1 MDFHTEFGMVLLF
14 VYAFQNWDPFTNIHS
29 NIQILTH
36 TRPNLLVG
44 TKIYALHIACVET
57 DLSLMNVFHLSIND
71 WKTWHPTKYDIFPF
85 CSLQSSSCRNWN
97 DLTHIFSLF
106 RVLQMKT
113 SSLLQLQLLY
123 VFQTNNSFN
132 MLSNWIKRFTI
143 IIVDLKIYV
152 HKNYMHTFQLKCRI
166 IYLPQLQILV
176 LVYYFLKWRQDL
188 MR

>member
-1 MDFHTEFGMVLLF
+1 MYFIYPLMIEKHDIQPSMIYFSFLLSSIIF
-14 VYAFQNWDPFTNIHS
+14 LPQLKWPHAHF
-29 NIQILTH
+29 
-36 TRPNLLVG
+36 LL
-44 TKIYALHIACVET
+44 
-57 DLSLMNVFHLSIND
+57 
-71 WKTWHPTKYDIFPF
+71 
-85 CSLQSSSCRNWN
+85 
-97 DLTHIFSLF
+97 SLF

-152 HKNYMHTFQLKCRI
+152 HQNYMHTFQLKCRI

>member
-1 MDFHTEFGMVLLF
+1 MQAHNRTYKLISWN
-14 VYAFQNWDPFTNIHS
+14 QNI
-29 NIQILTH
+29 
-36 TRPNLLVG
+36 R
-44 TKIYALHIACVET
+44 IAHCMYRNRFIFNECI
-57 DLSLMNVFHLSIND
+57 SFIIND
-71 WKTWHPTKYDIFPF
+71 WKTWYPTVWYISFLLSSIIFLPQLKWPHAHF
-85 CSLQSSSCRNWN
+85 L
-97 DLTHIFSLF
+97 LSLF

-132 MLSNWIKRFTI
+132 MLSNWNTI

-152 HKNYMHTFQLKCRI
+152 HKNYMHTFQLNCRI